1 MKAVGEHQA
10 EAVEQGAL
18 NGLGADHAADA
29 QFTTRLLGQRQDY
42 IGALDAPSSSRMVR
56 GLLPRPAQACH
67 CSRVFHKT

>member
-1 MKAVGEHQA
+1 MKAVGELQA
-10 EAVEQGAL
+10 EAVEQG
-18 NGLGADHAADA
+18 GLSGFGADHAADA

-56 GLLPRPAQACH
+56 GRLPKLARACH